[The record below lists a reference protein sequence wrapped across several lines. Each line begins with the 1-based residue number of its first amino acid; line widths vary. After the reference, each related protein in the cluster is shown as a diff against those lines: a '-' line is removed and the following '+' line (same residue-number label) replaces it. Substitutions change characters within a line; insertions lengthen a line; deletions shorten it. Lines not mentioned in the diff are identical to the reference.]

1 MSLGI
6 KVYFIEPGKPYQNG
20 HLERLHGTLK
30 IEAIQP
36 PSPNLKAQQRRF
48 DRWREYYNQ
57 QRPHEALAQRYPSE
71 VYVPGS
77 KPTSLEPLVLHYP
90 SPILERYVKSGGEFN
105 FGGRLYFLS
114 EALSGYKIGLKPIAS
129 GKFELFWDQ
138 LLIGLL
144 EPLLPTPFALPVERK
159 RLGGVPKIEAPNSKP
174 TTSGARQV
182 GRKKIALW
190 AS

>member
-1 MSLGI
+1 
-6 KVYFIEPGKPYQNG
+6 
-20 HLERLHGTLK
+20 
-30 IEAIQP
+30 
-36 PSPNLKAQQRRF
+36 
-48 DRWREYYNQ
+48 
-57 QRPHEALAQRYPSE
+57 
-71 VYVPGS
+71 YVPGS

-144 EPLLPTPFALPVERK
+144 EPTAADPI
-159 RLGGVPKIEAPNSKP
+159 RL
-174 TTSGARQV
+174 AR
-182 GRKKIALW
+182 RKKKTRR
-190 AS
+190 SSKK